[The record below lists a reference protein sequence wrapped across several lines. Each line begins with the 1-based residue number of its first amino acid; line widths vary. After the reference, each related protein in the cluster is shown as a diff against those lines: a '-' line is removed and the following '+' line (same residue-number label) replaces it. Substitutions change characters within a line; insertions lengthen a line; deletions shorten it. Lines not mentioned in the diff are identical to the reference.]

1 MPYIEW
7 TCAWVPTK
15 IRMFS
20 KTKNKPRRP
29 FSNHW
34 SASSNAVGFRDVY
47 PAFLFRI
54 CLHSHD
60 GSMDERYIYPHFTIK
75 INLNVGW
82 QKTWLSHGSV
92 MGLNFFSKQHFL
104 RQASQALLTTWRG
117 DWSLG
122 KGYISIRPGILGAFR
137 TPLGELGES
146 KPSWPGHGVGWQ
158 PEIRQAHQFRLVVEI
173 PLFSQ
178 RFFIHPRWLFGSSS
192 INCISPTWNFP
203 EIRGFISLR
212 RRYLLGILVVWSHYN
227 LNK

>member
-7 TCAWVPTK
+7 TWAWVFP
-15 IRMFS
+15 RFACFPR
-20 KTKNKPRRP
+20 KNKPRLP

-60 GSMDERYIYPHFTIK
+60 GSMGRTVHLPTFFTIK
-75 INLNVGW
+75 IN
-82 QKTWLSHGSV
+82 QKKYCRLTKNLAVPWIRNGTFH
-92 MGLNFFSKQHFL
+92 FFSKQHFL
-104 RQASQALLTTWRG
+104 RQASQALLDTTRG

-158 PEIRQAHQFRLVVEI
+158 PEIRQAHQLMWVFPKIVV
-173 PLFSQ
+173 PPNHLFQ
-178 RFFIHPRWLFGSSS
+178 
-192 INCISPTWNFP
+192 
-203 EIRGFISLR
+203 
-212 RRYLLGILVVWSHYN
+212 
-227 LNK
+227 